1 MLTKVAVAATLLA
14 CAIMLACGADAGP
27 KAAPLS
33 IEALASKTFDT
44 ELAFVRELDGTD
56 SFDAHLVA
64 YEVAGLKVHA
74 MIAVPLAEPPPRG
87 FPVVVA
93 NHGHHPDPPRYGITA
108 EGIDLRPGDYYRS
121 VPALFASR
129 GFLVVMPDYRGHNN
143 SEGFEFTEGMLESRY
158 YAEDVLALLAG
169 LDSIERVDLDNVFMW
184 GHSMGGEVTLR
195 TLLATDRIRGA
206 SIWST
211 VGGDI
216 WGQAYYYSRY
226 TDVLADDSSDTPKAV
241 IEKLREDI
249 AALDAE
255 FDWRASEPLL
265 HLDRLDTPLLMH
277 HGVGDVSAPY
287 KASERLA
294 KELYIRGLPYRF
306 FSYDVDD
313 HYFAAAERE
322 VAADRDAAF
331 FRSVMVE

>member
-1 MLTKVAVAATLLA
+1 MSARVASVAALLA
-14 CAIMLACGADAGP
+14 CATMLACGGEAGP
-27 KAAPLS
+27 KPAPLS
-33 IEALASKTFDT
+33 IETLASKTFDSDL
-44 ELAFVRELDGTD
+44 EFVRELDGTD
-56 SFDAHLVA
+56 SFDSHLVA
-64 YEVAGLKVHA
+64 YEVAGLQVHA
-74 MIAVPLAEPPPRG
+74 MVAVPVTEPPPRG

-108 EGIDLRPGDYYRS
+108 EGIDARPGDYYRS
-121 VPALFASR
+121 VPELYASR
-129 GFLVVMPDYRGHNN
+129 GFLVVMPDYRGHND

-169 LDSIERVDLDNVFMW
+169 LEDIEKADLDNVFMW

-216 WGQAYYYSRY
+216 WDQAYYYSRY
-226 TDVLADDSSDTPKAV
+226 TDVLADDSSDTPKPA
-241 IEKLREDI
+241 IEKLRADI
-249 AALDAE
+249 AALDGE
-255 FDWRASEPLL
+255 FDWRGSEPLL
-265 HLDRLDTPLLMH
+265 HLDRLGTPLVMH
-277 HGVGDVSAPY
+277 HGTGDVSAPY

-294 KELYIRGLPYRF
+294 KELYVRGLPYRF
-306 FSYDVDD
+306 FSYYVDD
-313 HYFAAAERE
+313 HYFAAAERK

-331 FRSVMVE
+331 FRSLMVE